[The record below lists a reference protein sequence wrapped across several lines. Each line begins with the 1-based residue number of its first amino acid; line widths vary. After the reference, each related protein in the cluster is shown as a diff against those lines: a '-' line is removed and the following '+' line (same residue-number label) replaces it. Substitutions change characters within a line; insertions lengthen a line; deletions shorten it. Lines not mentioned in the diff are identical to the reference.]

1 MEAFFLYKYNSNL
14 HQRLY
19 FAFEET
25 MATCWQGHR
34 SGAIEDKMQ
43 SLSLHHKWLES
54 SSVCKSQA
62 YCCTQTSADYIV
74 LIVFCCLGYLI
85 IQCKRCEWLGSSRL
99 PIVFM
104 VVHISHIIILC
115 KWLRSSSSR
124 LGPPILQ
131 GLLLTDEQEQGGGA
145 SRCHPRA

>member
-1 MEAFFLYKYNSNL
+1 MKRPW
-14 HQRLY
+14 QRV
-19 FAFEET
+19 
-25 MATCWQGHR
+25 GR
-34 SGAIEDKMQ
+34 SISGAIEDKMQ

-62 YCCTQTSADYIV
+62 YCSTELLTQTSADYV
-74 LIVFCCLGYLI
+74 SSKVLLIVFCCLGYFI
-85 IQCKRCEWLGSSRL
+85 ICCKRCEWLGSSRL
-99 PIVFM
+99 LIVFT